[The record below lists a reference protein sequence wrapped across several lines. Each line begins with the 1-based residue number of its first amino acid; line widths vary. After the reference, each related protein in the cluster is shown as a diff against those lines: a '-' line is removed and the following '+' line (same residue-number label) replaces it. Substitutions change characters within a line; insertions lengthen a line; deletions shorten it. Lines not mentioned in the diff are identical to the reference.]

1 MPEKKVKITGLPSTY
16 IWGNDK
22 FGPFTASEEK
32 PYVEVP
38 ASFASA
44 LGLSLYDPEPAAD
57 PEPQASEPVEGTG
70 ITLLG
75 QTEDALRTVLDAQ
88 AQIADL
94 FPEFKGGDLLT
105 TEAGPHPLVEAVQE
119 AIQARDQLQARV
131 TELETAANA
140 PAQQPQVP
148 EGAQLLPADARERL
162 IAIDG
167 IGEVT
172 ADLVLAALTVPSVVA
187 SDVEPAVTVSDDAPV
202 VAQVGD
208 TVATQKTG
216 DLPHNVVGAG
226 KLKAIGITTWEGVR
240 EATDQ
245 ALTDAGLEADQI
257 TKLRTL
263 SA

>member
-1 MPEKKVKITGLPSTY
+1 MPEKKAKITSLASTY

-22 FGPFTASEEK
+22 FGPFTPSEQT
-32 PYVEVP
+32 PYLEVP
-38 ASFASA
+38 QDMASG
-44 LGLSLYDPEPAAD
+44 LGLPLYEAETPGEEAAPAAD
-57 PEPQASEPVEGTG
+57 VPSDWEQQRAA
-70 ITLLG
+70 LLKD
-75 QTEDALRTVLDAQ
+75 TADALEREDRLK
-88 AQIADL
+88 
-94 FPEFKGGDLLT
+94 E
-105 TEAGPHPLVEAVQE
+105 
-119 AIQARDQLQARV
+119 RV
-131 TELETAANA
+131 RELEEAATNA
-140 PAQQPQVP
+140 TSQQLQVP

-167 IGEVT
+167 IGEAT

-187 SDVEPAVTVSDDAPV
+187 SDTEPPVTVSDDSPP
-202 VAQVGD
+202 VAQIGD

-245 ALTDAGLEADQI
+245 ALTYAGLEADQI